1 MDEETKGRKIYIL
14 PNMLTTMGA
23 FCGFYSIISAI
34 NQDFTV
40 AAIAI
45 IVASVFDFLDGRVAR
60 LTGTCSEFGKQY
72 DSLCDLISF
81 GMAPAILAYL
91 WVLHPYGRYG
101 WLAAFGYVA
110 TTALRLSRFNIQ
122 EECKESSNYFTGLPC
137 PAAAGMIS
145 VSVLFLNFAE
155 VSYNTDLMILILM
168 YLLAYF
174 MVSNHKYLSFKHP
187 ETTKSRNFQFMVC
200 IVLIFVLLAT
210 VPQVTLFFV
219 GLVYVLS
226 APAYALYKKVFRK
239 VSKISKKK
247 WIIFLPGGFSVRL
260 FVIKTLEKN
269 TIFIIIILI
278 IIKV

>member
-1 MDEETKGRKIYIL
+1 
-14 PNMLTTMGA
+14 
-23 FCGFYSIISAI
+23 
-34 NQDFTV
+34 
-40 AAIAI
+40 
-45 IVASVFDFLDGRVAR
+45 
-60 LTGTCSEFGKQY
+60 
-72 DSLCDLISF
+72 
-81 GMAPAILAYL
+81 
-91 WVLHPYGRYG
+91 
-101 WLAAFGYVA
+101 
-110 TTALRLSRFNIQ
+110 
-122 EECKESSNYFTGLPC
+122 
-137 PAAAGMIS
+137 
-145 VSVLFLNFAE
+145 VLFLNFAE